1 MGSAWL
7 EWVGFGSAGTDS
19 AEFRECRLEYAV
31 TESAQLGCVAI
42 GSPEH
47 RSASLGSGQN
57 CHAGLI
63 SPKLSPALL
72 ALVVVG

>member
-7 EWVGFGSAGTDS
+7 VWVGFGSAGTDS
-19 AEFRECRLEYAV
+19 AEFRESRLEY
-31 TESAQLGCVAI
+31 TESESAQLGCVAI

-47 RSASLGSGQN
+47 RSAALGSAQN
-57 CHAGLI
+57 CHAGII